1 MDVMKLQATLG
12 LDSSAYEKGLDKA
25 KSLASSVGGGIASG
39 LKTVAKGIGVALT
52 AATGATVAFAKSA
65 VSAGM
70 DFDSSMSQVAATMG
84 LTVNELST
92 QTGKASTAFGEFQG
106 NLRDFAQFLGKNTAF
121 SATEAA
127 DALNYM
133 ALAGYS
139 VQESMDMLP
148 NVLSLAAAGNFD
160 LARASDMVT
169 DSQTAFGIDAK
180 RTAQMVDEMAKAA
193 STGNTS
199 VEQLGD
205 AFLVVGGLA
214 QELNGGMVTL
224 ADGTQKPVDGLQ
236 ELEIALTAMANA
248 GDKGGEA
255 GTHMRNMLLKL
266 SSPTDAGAK
275 QMEKLGVSVFDTEGK
290 MRSLSDIFGDLDG
303 ALGKLTQEEKIQA
316 ISDLFN
322 TRDLAS
328 AEALLNAVGQDWDEI
343 GASILDAQGAAAQM
357 AATQLDNLE
366 GDITL
371 FKSALEGAKIVVS
384 DQLTPTLRE
393 FVQFG
398 TDAVGRLSDAFKEG
412 GLAGAMEALGTILSE
427 GLNMVI
433 TKLPDFVN
441 AGMQLLG
448 ALGRG
453 LLDNLDVIIDAGIQV
468 LSQFGQAIVTG
479 LPAIVSAGLDI
490 LHSLL
495 IAIWNNKEEIFE
507 AVMSLIKGIGEAIDS
522 HADAIMEIGLGLL
535 EFLVNALIDN
545 IPKMMDFATE
555 MITSLIEFIS
565 NNADKMVDTAIAIV
579 QTIGQ
584 GLVDNLPI
592 ILESAISM
600 IISLAEAL
608 TDPANLTALL
618 ETGLEILMTIVESI
632 LNNIPELVEAAIQ
645 IILNLVEFISNN
657 LDKVVQAAIEIIMA
671 IAQALLENLPLLLSA
686 AIDIVV
692 ALAGAIIE
700 NIPTIL
706 KAILQIVEGIIKTL
720 ISSLPKLAENGA
732 KLVESIVGG
741 IVKMLGSVIEMGIKL
756 VETFIDGIVGAGAR
770 IVQAGKDMVGRLKE
784 SVYSIINT
792 AKEWGKDLIE
802 NFIGGIKDKISRVK
816 DVAEDIA
823 STIKSVLG
831 FSEPEE
837 GPLSN
842 FHTFAPDMMDLFIKG
857 VKDNTKKLQD
867 QVMDSFDFG
876 DAIMNASVG
885 TSGSASGV
893 IGGGP
898 SITMNVYGAE
908 GQDVKELA
916 DYVSN
921 RILHEI
927 NRTGAAYA

>member
-12 LDSSAYEKGLDKA
+12 LDSSAYEKGLDRA

-39 LKTVAKGIGVALT
+39 FKTIAKGIGVALT
-52 AATGATVAFAKSA
+52 AATGATIAFAKSA

-84 LTVNELST
+84 LTVDQLST

-133 ALAGYS
+133 ALAGYN

-169 DSQTAFGIDAK
+169 DAQTAFGIDAK

-224 ADGTQKPVDGLQ
+224 ADGTRKPVDGLQ

-248 GDKGGEA
+248 GVKGGEA

-303 ALGKLTQEEKIQA
+303 ALSNLTQEEKIQA

-328 AEALLNAVGQDWDEI
+328 AEALLNAVGQDWNEI

-371 FKSALEGAKIVVS
+371 FKSALEGAKIVIS

-412 GLAGAMEALGTILSE
+412 GLSGAMEALGTILSE
-427 GLNMVI
+427 GLNIVI
-433 TKLPDFVN
+433 TKLPDFVD
-441 AGMQLLG
+441 AGVQLLG
-448 ALGRG
+448 ALGQG
-453 LLDNLDVIIDAGIQV
+453 LMDNLDIIIDAGIQI

-479 LPAIVSAGLDI
+479 LPAIIDAGLQI
-490 LHSLL
+490 LEALL
-495 IAIWNNKEEIFE
+495 GAMADNIDTVME
-507 AVMSLIKGIGEAIDS
+507 AGKQLIEGIVNAVSEHGPE
-522 HADAIMEIGLGLL
+522 IMELGLFIIETL
-535 EFLVNALIDN
+535 FNSLTDN
-545 IPKMMDFATE
+545 LPQLMNFATE
-555 MITSLIEFIS
+555 LIVNLISWISDNADQMIDSAIALIE
-565 NNADKMVDTAIAIV
+565 ALGKGIV
-579 QTIGQ
+579 E
-584 GLVDNLPI
+584 NLPKI
-592 ILESAISM
+592 IKAAIEL
-600 IISLAEAL
+600 IITLAEAL
-608 TDPANLTALL
+608 TDPANLSTLL
-618 ETGLEILMTIVESI
+618 ETGLQVITTIVESLI
-632 LNNIPELVEAAIQ
+632 ENIPALV
-645 IILNLVEFISNN
+645 
-657 LDKVVQAAIEIIMA
+657 DAAIEIVNNLVDFIVDNIDTVIDAAIKIIGALVEGILSNMNQIIAASVEIILALVDGLMQALPQLIAAAPKLIGELVSAIIKSLPQVVSGAVQIIVALVKGIVGAFPMLLEAGARTVVEFVGA
-671 IAQALLENLPLLLSA
+671 IAQAGAEVIA
-686 AIDIVV
+686 AGKEMINEVW
-692 ALAGAIIE
+692 
-700 NIPTIL
+700 
-706 KAILQIVEGIIKTL
+706 EGIKSLNPIEWGRDL
-720 ISSLPKLAENGA
+720 IDS
-732 KLVESIVGG
+732 
-741 IVKMLGSVIEMGIKL
+741 
-756 VETFIDGIVGAGAR
+756 FIDGI
-770 IVQAGKDMVGRLKE
+770 KE
-784 SVYSIINT
+784 R
-792 AKEWGKDLIE
+792 
-802 NFIGGIKDKISRVK
+802 ISRVADAAR
-816 DVAEDIA
+816 DVAQTVKDI
-823 STIKSVLG
+823 LG

-867 QVMDSFDFG
+867 QVMDSFNFG
-876 DAIMNASVG
+876 DAIINANIEAQ
-885 TSGSASGV
+885 GSAGNAVNGSPV
-893 IGGGP
+893 TI
-898 SITMNVYGAE
+898 NVYGAE
-908 GQDVKELA
+908 GQNVNELA
-916 DYVSN
+916 DAVQD
-921 RILHEI
+921 RILHMMG
-927 NRTGAAYA
+927 RTGAVYA

>member
-248 GDKGGEA
+248 GVKGGEA

>member
-12 LDSSAYEKGLDKA
+12 LDSSAYEKGLDRA

-52 AATGATVAFAKSA
+52 AATGATIAFAKSA

-84 LTVNELST
+84 LTVDQLST

-133 ALAGYS
+133 ALAGYN

-169 DSQTAFGIDAK
+169 DAQTAFGIDAK

-248 GDKGGEA
+248 GVKGGEA

-275 QMEKLGVSVFDTEGK
+275 QMEKLGVKVFDAEGK
-290 MRSLSDIFGDLDG
+290 MRSLSDVFGDLNG
-303 ALGKLTQEEKIQA
+303 ALGNLTQEEKIQA

-328 AEALLNAVGQDWDEI
+328 AEALLNAVGQDWNEI
-343 GASILDAQGAAAQM
+343 GTSILDAQGAAAQM

-371 FKSALEGAKIVVS
+371 FKSALEGAKIVIS

-427 GLNMVI
+427 GLNMII
-433 TKLPDFVN
+433 TKLPDFVD

-448 ALGRG
+448 ALGQG
-453 LLDNLDVIIDAGIQV
+453 LMDNLDVIIDAGIQV

-479 LPAIVSAGLDI
+479 LPAIIDAGLQI
-490 LHSLL
+490 LEALL
-495 IAIWNNKEEIFE
+495 GAIADNI
-507 AVMSLIKGIGEAIDS
+507 
-522 HADAIMEIGLGLL
+522 DAIMEAGKQLIEGIINAVSEHGPEIMELGLFIIETL
-535 EFLVNALIDN
+535 FNSLIDN
-545 IPKMMDFATE
+545 LPQLMSFATE
-555 MITSLIEFIS
+555 LIVNLISWISDNADQMIDSAIALIE
-565 NNADKMVDTAIAIV
+565 ALGKGIV
-579 QTIGQ
+579 E
-584 GLVDNLPI
+584 NLPKI
-592 ILESAISM
+592 IEAAVEL
-600 IISLAEAL
+600 IITLAEAL

-618 ETGLEILMTIVESI
+618 DTGLEILMTIVESI
-632 LNNIPELVEAAIQ
+632 LNNLPELVEAAVQ

-671 IAQALLENLPLLLSA
+671 IVQALLENLPLLVSA

-692 ALAGAIIE
+692 ALAGALIE
-700 NIPTIL
+700 NIPTVL
-706 KAILQIVEGIIKTL
+706 KAVLQIVEGIIKTL
-720 ISSLPKLAENGA
+720 VASLPKMAENGV
-732 KLVESIVGG
+732 KIIESLIGG
-741 IVKMLGSVIEMGIKL
+741 IVKMLGSIIEMGIGI
-756 VETFIDGIVGAGAR
+756 VEALIDGIVGMFAR
-770 IVQAGKDMVGRLKE
+770 LIETGKE
-784 SVYSIINT
+784 TIIKFGEGIKNVIED

-802 NFIGGIKDKISRVK
+802 NFIGGIKDKIQKVK
-816 DVAEDIA
+816 DTVSDIA
-823 STIKSVLG
+823 GTIKSILG

-857 VKDNTKKLQD
+857 IKDNTKKLQD
-867 QVMDSFDFG
+867 QVMDSFNFG
-876 DAIMNASVG
+876 DAILNSSVKTEGNASGMV
-885 TSGSASGV
+885 SGSSV
-893 IGGGP
+893 
-898 SITMNVYGAE
+898 TMNIYGAV
-908 GQDVKELA
+908 GQDVNELA
-916 DYVSN
+916 DIISYRLRHQIDQN
-921 RILHEI
+921 
-927 NRTGAAYA
+927 GAVYA

>member
-12 LDSSAYEKGLDKA
+12 LDSSAYEKGLDRA

-65 VSAGM
+65 VNAGM

-84 LTVNELST
+84 LTVDQLST

-133 ALAGYS
+133 ALAGYN

-169 DSQTAFGIDAK
+169 DAQTAFGIDAK

-199 VEQLGD
+199 VEQSGD

-248 GDKGGEA
+248 GVKGGEA

-275 QMEKLGVSVFDTEGK
+275 QMEKLGVKVFDTEGK
-290 MRSLSDIFGDLDG
+290 MRSLSDVFGDLNG
-303 ALGKLTQEEKIQA
+303 ALANLTQEEKIQA

-343 GASILDAQGAAAQM
+343 GTSILDAQGAAAQM

-384 DQLTPTLRE
+384 NQLTPTLRE

-427 GLNMVI
+427 GLNMII

-448 ALGRG
+448 ALGQG

-479 LPAIVSAGLDI
+479 LPAVIDAGLQI
-490 LHSLL
+490 LETLL
-495 IAIWNNKEEIFE
+495 GAIADNI
-507 AVMSLIKGIGEAIDS
+507 
-522 HADAIMEIGLGLL
+522 DAIMEAGKQLIEGIVNAVSEHGPEIMELGLFIIETL
-535 EFLVNALIDN
+535 FNSLIDN
-545 IPKMMDFATE
+545 LPQLMSFATE
-555 MITSLIEFIS
+555 LIVNLISWISDNADQMIDSAIALIE
-565 NNADKMVDTAIAIV
+565 ALGKGIV
-579 QTIGQ
+579 E
-584 GLVDNLPI
+584 NLPKI
-592 ILESAISM
+592 IEAAIEL
-600 IISLAEAL
+600 IITLAEAL
-608 TDPANLTALL
+608 TDPTNLTTMLDV
-618 ETGLEILMTIVESI
+618 GLEILET
-632 LNNIPELVEAAIQ
+632 LVQAVIDKLPALIEAALQ
-645 IILNLVEFISNN
+645 IILNFVEYISNN
-657 LDKVVQAAIEIIMA
+657 LDKIVQAAIDIIMA
-671 IAQALLENLPLLLSA
+671 IAQALLENLPLLISA

-692 ALAGAIIE
+692 ALAGALIE
-700 NIPTIL
+700 NIPTVI
-706 KAILQIVEGIIKTL
+706 KAVLQIIEGILTTL
-720 ISSLPKLAENGA
+720 VKSLPKLAENGVRI
-732 KLVESIVGG
+732 VESIIGG
-741 IVKMLGSVIEMGIKL
+741 IAKMLGKIAEMAIKMVSV
-756 VETFIDGIVGAGAR
+756 FIDGIVGSGAR
-770 IVQAGKDMVGRLKE
+770 IIQAGKDMIGKFKD
-784 SVYSIINT
+784 SVYNIIEH
-792 AKEWGKDLIE
+792 AKEWGMDLIE
-802 NFIGGIKDKISRVK
+802 NFVGGIKDKISKVK
-816 DVAEDIA
+816 ETAENIA
-823 STIKSVLG
+823 GTIKDILG

-857 VKDNTKKLQD
+857 IKDNTKKLQD
-867 QVMDSFDFG
+867 QVMDSFNFG

-885 TSGSASGV
+885 AVGNANGAISGA
-893 IGGGP
+893 

-916 DYVSN
+916 DLVSD
-921 RILHEI
+921 RLMHQIGQ
-927 NRTGAAYA
+927 TGAVYA